1 MHIKSWECL
10 PSFGSEFFHLL
21 YKNVRININITAIL
35 PVVLITGATLMEHYV
50 CFKDDESYEDK
61 EGTACNLHV
70 THRKYV
76 QNSGQNFSREG
87 LFKKTYAWIRG

>member
-1 MHIKSWECL
+1 M
-10 PSFGSEFFHLL
+10 
-21 YKNVRININITAIL
+21 NITAIL
-35 PVVLITGATLMEHYV
+35 PVVLITGATLKEHYV
-50 CFKDDESYEDK
+50 CFKDDESYEDR

-87 LFKKTYAWIRG
+87 LFKKLRYGSEDKTKIDLKKEI

>member
-1 MHIKSWECL
+1 
-10 PSFGSEFFHLL
+10 
-21 YKNVRININITAIL
+21 
-35 PVVLITGATLMEHYV
+35 MEHYV